1 MKSHNLP
8 QPDEH
13 MPTRLA
19 QNLGQ
24 CPHCSTCL
32 SGKTEWTQHLRLGW
46 LLYAP
51 KWVLSNLPPDEV
63 TQPTSTRWT
72 HAHQT
77 GPESRTMP
85 SLFNLSLLQQDWP
98 DRICQWGGGGLLW
111 FSWVSLA
118 QASLCLTVAAAQTW
132 SSHFVGASWGYRMP
146 CVLLCVDAN
155 FESPGG
161 LRARGIHTCCTRMYI
176 SSWNFESWEIAT
188 EIWRQFRLIQHK
200 FYLMYF
206 FFRISIYSYDNC
218 IDDQITCGFVLFVFQ
233 TS

>member
-1 MKSHNLP
+1 MPQNGSFLTYLQMKSHNPP

-24 CPHCSTCL
+24 CPHCSTCLSGKTEWTQHLRLGWLLYAPNGSFLTYLQMKSHNPPQPDEHMPTRLAQNLGQCLHCSTCL

-85 SLFNLSLLQQDWP
+85 SLFNLSVRQDWMETAP
-98 DRICQWGGGGLLW
+98 
-111 FSWVSLA
+111 
-118 QASLCLTVAAAQTW
+118 
-132 SSHFVGASWGYRMP
+132 M
-146 CVLLCVDAN
+146 
-155 FESPGG
+155 
-161 LRARGIHTCCTRMYI
+161 TRM
-176 SSWNFESWEIAT
+176 T
-188 EIWRQFRLIQHK
+188 LICPK
-200 FYLMYF
+200 MGPF
-206 FFRISIYSYDNC
+206 
-218 IDDQITCGFVLFVFQ
+218 
-233 TS
+233 